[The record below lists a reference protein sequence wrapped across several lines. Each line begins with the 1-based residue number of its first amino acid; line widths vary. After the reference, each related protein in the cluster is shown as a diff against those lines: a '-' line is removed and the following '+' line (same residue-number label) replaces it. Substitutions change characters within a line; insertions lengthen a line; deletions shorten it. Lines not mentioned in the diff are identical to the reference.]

1 MTVRSRIALLIV
13 LALLAL
19 CAIGGFAL
27 YQSSQGALQVKRVT
41 EGVVPSTIHSVE
53 LMGQLK
59 DVQIAALNMVG
70 APDRAAAEAMHQQVT
85 ERKDALRQ
93 ALEAQSRSADSEA
106 QRGLIKEAEM
116 SLDNYFAA
124 IDDTAKFKLAGQQ
137 EAAEAYMAATVDQ
150 YLREQGQMIEAVQ
163 VERRRSKDEAIAE
176 LNQQLERTTTMLL
189 LVAAVSVIGLGGAGL
204 MLYRQIVQPIGEMQL
219 KMTEIATS
227 QDFSHRVPVA
237 RMDEIGRSLTA
248 FNAMVAKI
256 EESSELVRQKTADI
270 QAMLQTLPQGILT
283 LEAGRRIHPEY
294 SSYLCTLLERQQLA
308 GRTLDEALLDR
319 CEGSADARA
328 QADAAIDAC
337 IGEDEL
343 NFSFNAHLLPKEL
356 CLACDDG
363 RRKIIELGWSP
374 ITAADGTVARLLV
387 SLRDVTELRE
397 LARDAQ
403 ARKEELS
410 MVGELLAVPAEKF
423 RAFAGAAAQL
433 LDEARVQLQAPQQA
447 RASAIAAL
455 FRGMHTIKGNART
468 YGLPRIA
475 DAAHV
480 AEQRYSALRDDLSGW
495 DEAALV
501 ADLDAVDAALQAYVH
516 VNDETLGRGAAG
528 HEGAEGAVRI
538 ARERLDALRASI
550 DSVLL
555 EGDWPQDHRE
565 RLAQVAHALQHPDA
579 AGLAEVF
586 GSVAASLPDLAREL
600 GKEAPVAECTGTP
613 VLLRAQAGQAMRD
626 AFVHLLRNAVDH
638 GIEPPQER
646 AAKGKPARGHIRAQ
660 TQIDGDDVI
669 VRLQDDGRGLD
680 LARIHDRALAQ
691 GLLGPD
697 DAPSAEALAQMIFA
711 PGFSTASQVTAVSGR
726 GVGMDAV
733 KAFIEALDGSVA
745 VVLDADAAVYA
756 TPFTT
761 VIRLP
766 LRWTVSAQGSRGALG
781 EAA

>member
-85 ERKDALRQ
+85 ERKAALRQ
-93 ALEAQSRSADSEA
+93 ALEAQSRSADSDA

-150 YLREQGQMIEAVQ
+150 YLREQGQMIDAVQ

-176 LNQQLERTTTMLL
+176 LNQQLEHTTTMLL

-204 MLYRQIVQPIGEMQL
+204 MLYRQIVHPIGEMQL

-343 NFSFNAHLLPKEL
+343 NFSFNAHLLPQEL

-403 ARKEELS
+403 ARKEELA

-433 LDEARVQLQAPQQA
+433 LDEARVQLQAPQQE

-495 DEAALV
+495 DDAALV

-550 DSVLL
+550 DSVLR

-660 TQIDGDDVI
+660 TQIEGDDVV

-680 LARIHDRALAQ
+680 LARIHDKALAQ

>member
-270 QAMLQTLPQGILT
+270 QAMLQTLP
-283 LEAGRRIHPEY
+283 
-294 SSYLCTLLERQQLA
+294 
-308 GRTLDEALLDR
+308 
-319 CEGSADARA
+319 
-328 QADAAIDAC
+328 
-337 IGEDEL
+337 
-343 NFSFNAHLLPKEL
+343 
-356 CLACDDG
+356 
-363 RRKIIELGWSP
+363 
-374 ITAADGTVARLLV
+374 
-387 SLRDVTELRE
+387 
-397 LARDAQ
+397 
-403 ARKEELS
+403 
-410 MVGELLAVPAEKF
+410 
-423 RAFAGAAAQL
+423 
-433 LDEARVQLQAPQQA
+433 
-447 RASAIAAL
+447 RAS
-455 FRGMHTIKGNART
+455 
-468 YGLPRIA
+468 
-475 DAAHV
+475 
-480 AEQRYSALRDDLSGW
+480 
-495 DEAALV
+495 
-501 ADLDAVDAALQAYVH
+501 
-516 VNDETLGRGAAG
+516 
-528 HEGAEGAVRI
+528 
-538 ARERLDALRASI
+538 
-550 DSVLL
+550 
-555 EGDWPQDHRE
+555 
-565 RLAQVAHALQHPDA
+565 
-579 AGLAEVF
+579 
-586 GSVAASLPDLAREL
+586 
-600 GKEAPVAECTGTP
+600 
-613 VLLRAQAGQAMRD
+613 
-626 AFVHLLRNAVDH
+626 
-638 GIEPPQER
+638 
-646 AAKGKPARGHIRAQ
+646 
-660 TQIDGDDVI
+660 
-669 VRLQDDGRGLD
+669 
-680 LARIHDRALAQ
+680 
-691 GLLGPD
+691 
-697 DAPSAEALAQMIFA
+697 
-711 PGFSTASQVTAVSGR
+711 
-726 GVGMDAV
+726 
-733 KAFIEALDGSVA
+733 
-745 VVLDADAAVYA
+745 
-756 TPFTT
+756 
-761 VIRLP
+761 
-766 LRWTVSAQGSRGALG
+766 
-781 EAA
+781 

>member
-70 APDRAAAEAMHQQVT
+70 ASDRATAEAMHAQVV
-85 ERKDALRQ
+85 ERKEALRRALAAQ
-93 ALEAQSRSADSEA
+93 ARSADSDA

-124 IDDTAKFKLAGQQ
+124 IDDTAKYKLAGQQ

-150 YLREQGQMIEAVQ
+150 YLREQGQMIDAVQ
-163 VERRRSKDEAIAE
+163 VERRRSKDEAIAA
-176 LNQQLERTTTMLL
+176 LNAQMERTTTMLL
-189 LVAAVSVIGLGGAGL
+189 LVAAVSVVGLGAAGL
-204 MLYRQIVQPIGEMQL
+204 MLYRQIVRPIGEMQQ

-294 SSYLCTLLERQQLA
+294 SAYLSTLLERQELA
-308 GRTLDEALLDR
+308 GRTLDEALIDR

-328 QADAAIDAC
+328 QAEAAIDAC

-343 NFSFNAHLLPKEL
+343 NFSFNAHLLPREL
-356 CLACDDG
+356 CLLCDDG
-363 RRKIIELGWSP
+363 RRKTIELDWSP

-423 RAFAGAAAQL
+423 HAFSTAAAQL
-433 LDEARVQLQAPQQA
+433 LDEARMQLQAPQDE
-447 RASAIAAL
+447 RADAVAAL

-495 DEAALV
+495 DDAALA
-501 ADLDAVDAALQAYVH
+501 ADLDAVEHALQAYVH
-516 VNDETLGRGAAG
+516 VNDETLGRGAAAQD
-528 HEGAEGAVRI
+528 GADGVVRI

-550 DSVLL
+550 DAVLRQS
-555 EGDWPQDHRE
+555 DWPQEHRE
-565 RLAQVAHALQHPDA
+565 RLAQVARTLEHPDA
-579 AGLAEVF
+579 ASIEEVF
-586 GSVAASLPDLAREL
+586 GGVAASLPDLALEL
-600 GKEAPVAECTGTP
+600 GKDAPHAEYAGAP
-613 VLLRAQAGQAMRD
+613 VLLRTEAGQALRD
-626 AFVHLLRNAVDH
+626 AFVHLLRNALDH

-646 AAKGKPARGHIRAQ
+646 AAKGKPGRGLIRLDARLAGN
-660 TQIDGDDVI
+660 VLE
-669 VRLQDDGRGLD
+669 VRLKDDGRGLD
-680 LARIHDRALAQ
+680 LARIHDKALAQ
-691 GLLGPD
+691 GLLGHD
-697 DAPSAEALAQMIFA
+697 DAPTAEALAQMIFA

-733 KAFIEALDGSVA
+733 KAFIEDLDGEVA
-745 VVLDADAAVYA
+745 VVLEPDAPVYA

-766 LRWTVSAQGSRGALG
+766 GRWTVAAMGSRGALG